1 MTKNK
6 YPMEYQK
13 DIEKEAIDYL
23 KQYESTDV
31 WEQTDLVTYVLDK
44 AVELG
49 LVKYD
54 EIEQNEIDIVMDSLI
69 NKVYNAPNKPEM
81 DYVINRYFTYNER
94 EFHLFIRDY
103 SDRRYKKP
111 VQLLV
116 LAEVGKKDMSQI
128 YFYRK
133 IISHSHGMPTKG
145 IKDYYPILTDV
156 FWNLITTDLYLT
168 NPKLEMTLDNFSTQ
182 CALDKLP

>member
-1 MTKNK
+1 MR
-6 YPMEYQK
+6 

-23 KQYESTDV
+23 KQYENTDV
-31 WEQTDLVTYVLDK
+31 WEQTDLVSYVLDK
-44 AVELG
+44 AVDFG

-54 EIEQNEIDIVMDSLI
+54 GIEENEIDIVMDSLVH
-69 NKVYNAPNKPEM
+69 KVYNAPNKPEM
-81 DYVINRYFTYNER
+81 DYIINRYFTYNER

-103 SDRRYKKP
+103 TDRRYKKP

-133 IISHSHGMPTKG
+133 IICHSHGMPTKG
-145 IKDYYPILTDV
+145 IKDYYPMLADA
-156 FWNLITTDLYLT
+156 FWDLITTDLYLT
-168 NPKLEMTLDNFSTQ
+168 NPKLEMSLDNFATE